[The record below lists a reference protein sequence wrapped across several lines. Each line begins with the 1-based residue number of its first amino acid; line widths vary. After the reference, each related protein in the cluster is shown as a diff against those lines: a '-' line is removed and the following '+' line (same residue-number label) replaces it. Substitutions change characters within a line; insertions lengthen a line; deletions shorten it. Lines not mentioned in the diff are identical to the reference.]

1 MKANPIVL
9 VTGFEPF
16 GGERIN
22 PSWEIAKALP
32 STITSHRIVAQRVPT
47 VFSDAIVAVTRLI
60 TKHQPSLVLCLGQA
74 GGRSMISVE
83 RVAININD
91 ARIADNAGY
100 QPIDE
105 AIMAD
110 APAAYFSTLP
120 IKTMVAAMQ
129 KKRIPAEVSN
139 TAGTFVCNH
148 IMYGVL
154 HHIAIQQLSI
164 RAGFVHVPFLPSQVV
179 NGSAPSMALTLMK
192 TGVEIAIESAIRTK
206 QDRKLLGGKLD

>member
-1 MKANPIVL
+1 MQVSPIVL

-32 STITSHRIVAQRVPT
+32 STIGSHHVVTKRVPT
-47 VFSDAIVAVTRLI
+47 AFGDAIAALAKLI
-60 TKHQPSLVLCLGQA
+60 SKHQPSLVLCLGQA
-74 GGRSMISVE
+74 GGRSSISVE
-83 RVAININD
+83 RVAINVND

-100 QPIDE
+100 QPFDE
-105 AIMAD
+105 PIVAA

-129 KKRIPAEVSN
+129 KKGIPAEVSN

-179 NGSAPSMALTLMK
+179 NGGAPSMALPLMLA
-192 TGVEIAIESAIRTK
+192 GIEAAIVAALRTK
-206 QDRKLLGGKLD
+206 HDHKLVGGKLD

>member
-1 MKANPIVL
+1 MKTIPTVL

-16 GGERIN
+16 GGELIN

-32 STITSHRIVAQRVPT
+32 SIIGSHRLVSHCIPT
-47 VFSDAIVAVTRLI
+47 AFGDAIVAVAKLI
-60 TKHQPSLVLCLGQA
+60 SKHQPSLVLCLGQA
-74 GGRSMISVE
+74 GGRSSISVE

-105 AIMAD
+105 AIVAA

-129 KKRIPAEVSN
+129 KEGIPAEVSN

-154 HHIAIQQLSI
+154 HHIATNKLNA
-164 RAGFVHVPFLPSQVV
+164 RAGFIHVPYLPSQLV
-179 NGSAPSMALTLMK
+179 NGSAPTMALSTMRA
-192 TGVEIAIESAIRTK
+192 GIEAAINASLRTK
-206 QDRKLLGGKLD
+206 QDHKLVGGKLD

>member
-1 MKANPIVL
+1 MKPTPTVL

-16 GGERIN
+16 GDERIN

-32 STITSHRIVAQRVPT
+32 STIGSHCVVSQRLPT
-47 VFSDAIVAVTRLI
+47 AFGDAIAAVAKLI
-60 TKHQPSLVLCLGQA
+60 TKHQPNLVLCLGQA
-74 GGRSMISVE
+74 GGRSSISVE

-91 ARIADNAGY
+91 ARIADNAGH

-105 AIMAD
+105 TIVTD

-129 KKRIPAEVSN
+129 KKGIPAEVSN

-154 HHIAIQQLSI
+154 HHIATQNIAA
-164 RAGFVHVPFLPSQVV
+164 RAGFIHVPFLPSQVV
-179 NGSAPSMALTLMK
+179 NGSAPSMAHSTMLA
-192 TGVEIAIESAIRTK
+192 GVETAIDAAIRAK
-206 QDRKLLGGKLD
+206 QDRKLVGGKLD